1 MCLGTHHV
9 RDHLKIL
16 GLLPYLK
23 SQADNHLWATSI
35 ILSVKVALN
44 KGRSLLKANYYTILS
59 FLSWKEMIFFQ
70 NIRLTFFLFS
80 VTCMVHALTS
90 SGPAVKKYCRPKA
103 LYPWTMIFSSTLKE
117 NRRKNS
123 MRKKEAKRSQK
134 GFYDPPSS
142 SKFFET
148 RGNYHTRSSGL
159 PLQLTFVFWLFDNF
173 LFNCRSHSRSQR
185 TKFFGVS
192 FIFLSWLC
200 GYWSISL

>member
-70 NIRLTFFLFS
+70 NIKLTFFLFS

-123 MRKKEAKRSQK
+123 MRKKKKLKEVKRV
-134 GFYDPPSS
+134 FMTPPPHPSFL
-142 SKFFET
+142 KQGAIIT
-148 RGNYHTRSSGL
+148 QGL
-159 PLQLTFVFWLFDNF
+159 VDSP
-173 LFNCRSHSRSQR
+173 FN
-185 TKFFGVS
+185 
-192 FIFLSWLC
+192 
-200 GYWSISL
+200 

>member
-44 KGRSLLKANYYTILS
+44 KGRSLLKANYYTIFLS
-59 FLSWKEMIFFQ
+59 FSSWKEIFE
-70 NIRLTFFLFS
+70 NIKLTLY
-80 VTCMVHALTS
+80 TWMVQALTS

-117 NRRKNS
+117 KKNIPWEK
-123 MRKKEAKRSQK
+123 RKKSK
-134 GFYDPPSS
+134 GFFYDLPGLLQVLGNKGQLSHKVTQDSPS
-142 SKFFET
+142 
-148 RGNYHTRSSGL
+148 L
-159 PLQLTFVFWLFDNF
+159 LLTFVFWLFDNF
-173 LFNCRSHSRSQR
+173 LFYCRSHGRPNQ
-185 TKFFGVS
+185 KGK
-192 FIFLSWLC
+192 I
-200 GYWSISL
+200 